1 MEWKVVGLNDNAS
14 TLERIKKGDKVKI
27 IDIQTNTEIECIV
40 NGINGDSLTLTNK
53 EAIKEIEIRGKR
65 IPFTYGMIWLEDG
78 DEVYSKEGIYRENDY
93 HCCELESMVK
103 INLLVDSIYN
113 KVALPVKVTT
123 KSDKVIECNFH
134 CVSYSGGDDQTN
146 EYELRQLQ

>member
-1 MEWKVVGLNDNAS
+1 MKWKVVGLNDDAS
-14 TLERIKKGDKVKI
+14 AIERIKKGDRVKM
-27 IDIQTNTEIECIV
+27 IDIQTNTEIECVV
-40 NGINGDSLTLTNK
+40 NRINNDSLTLTNK
-53 EAIKEIEIRGKR
+53 EAIKEIEIGGKQ
-65 IPFTYGMIWLEDG
+65 IPFTYGMVWLEDG

-93 HCCELESMVK
+93 YCCELESMEK

>member
-1 MEWKVVGLNDNAS
+1 VGWEVVRGNNYSFVLDG
-14 TLERIKKGDKVKI
+14 IKKGDNIKV
-27 IDIQTNTEIECIV
+27 IDKHLKVEIDCIV
-40 NGINGDSLTLTNK
+40 KGVNSDFLILTNK
-53 EAIKEIEIRGKR
+53 EAIKEIEIDGKQ
-65 IPFTYGMIWLEDG
+65 IPFAYGMIWLEGG

-93 HCCELESMVK
+93 YCCELESMEK

-134 CVSYSGGDDQTN
+134 CVSYSGGDDLTN
-146 EYELRQLQ
+146 EYELRQL